1 MVIDVSIPR
10 DTRVC
15 DKDRAEMDKYSL
27 LKLFK
32 YAWRLLLNKSNN
44 TTITS
49 VFSETSDYSSHKPR
63 KKWVNKGIDR
73 YNKSIKSCLQTNKE
87 GMYSAE
93 TKNNLLFLKNLLDCF
108 YY

>member
-1 MVIDVSIPR
+1 MVIDVSIPG

-32 YAWRLLLNKSNN
+32 YAWRLLNKSNN

-49 VFSETSDYSSHKPR
+49 AFSETSD
-63 KKWVNKGIDR
+63 
-73 YNKSIKSCLQTNKE
+73 
-87 GMYSAE
+87 
-93 TKNNLLFLKNLLDCF
+93 
-108 YY
+108 

>member
-1 MVIDVSIPR
+1 MVIDVSIPG

-27 LKLFK
+27 VKLFK

-49 VFSETSDYSSHKPR
+49 AFSETSD
-63 KKWVNKGIDR
+63 
-73 YNKSIKSCLQTNKE
+73 
-87 GMYSAE
+87 
-93 TKNNLLFLKNLLDCF
+93 
-108 YY
+108 